1 MAEVQSGEAG
11 GVAGACASAGYGVC
25 VRVWCGAYCILLHVI
40 SHTNTRAATNGGTA
54 ADGIATLARGIMDVN
69 GHEALWTAWLWR
81 ALSVCTYPMYLGF
94 CVNSSRV
101 SMGKCRGG
109 LRPLAG
115 VANADGPGWACLLSC
130 PCSDTL
136 CVSRRRSELPL
147 RQCVFVGRAGNN
159 CVKQIDDVHVGGSRG
174 GMRWLLD

>member
-1 MAEVQSGEAG
+1 VVKREGSQVQ
-11 GVAGACASAGYGVC
+11 
-25 VRVWCGAYCILLHVI
+25 VRVQVQAMECVCGCGVVHIAYYCM
-40 SHTNTRAATNGGTA
+40 SYHTQTRGLRRIGGTA
-54 ADGIATLARGIMDVN
+54 ADGIATLARRTMDVN